1 MLTVMVQVP
10 CALRL
15 ETDISSFPEL
25 ATKRGQKK
33 GSVSYYNN
41 PVAKR
46 GQFHIIIIPLTWVWI
61 LDGIGT
67 WQGSLD
73 WNMRGRYIT

>member
-25 ATKRGQKK
+25 ASEKGVNRGSRKR
-33 GSVSYYNN
+33 
-41 PVAKR
+41 KR
-46 GQFHIIIIPLTWVWI
+46 GQFHIILIPLAWMWI
-61 LDGIGT
+61 IDGIGA
-67 WQGSLD
+67 W
-73 WNMRGRYIT
+73 